1 LVEKVKIHPGVIFKL
16 NSEKNI
22 FFSRGAC
29 TIDTK
34 EQVAVFSAFPYMLE
48 YWKS

>member
-1 LVEKVKIHPGVIFKL
+1 LVEKVKIHPEVIFKL
-16 NSEKNI
+16 NSEKDI
-22 FFSRGAC
+22 FSRGAC
-29 TIDTK
+29 TINTK